1 MSHGRSAG
9 ATWQS
14 MFLAKC
20 KHEYGIDVLLSAV
33 LLNMKQDDETFLLLQ
48 ECGIMLTNMHV
59 SESFILNQ

>member
-1 MSHGRSAG
+1 
-9 ATWQS
+9 

>member
-1 MSHGRSAG
+1 
-9 ATWQS
+9 

-33 LLNMKQDDETFLLLQ
+33 PLNMKQDDETFLLLQ

-59 SESFILNQ
+59 SESFILSQ